1 MPREK
6 QDYRPY
12 LEDLLAFTNGR
23 RIMTAKEAMAYTGK
37 SRHWLANKG
46 LTKEVGVVQL
56 ARIMA
61 MLGKEEVR

>member
-12 LEDLLAFTNGR
+12 LEDLLAYTNGR

-37 SRHWLANKG
+37 SRHWLAGKG

-61 MLGKEEVR
+61 MLNAEEVR